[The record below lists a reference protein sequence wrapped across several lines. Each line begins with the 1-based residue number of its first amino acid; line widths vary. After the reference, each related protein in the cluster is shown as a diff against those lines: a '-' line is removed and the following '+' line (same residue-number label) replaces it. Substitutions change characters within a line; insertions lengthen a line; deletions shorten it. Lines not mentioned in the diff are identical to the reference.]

1 MLYKDLAEYYAKLE
15 STTKRLEMTDILTDM
30 LKSADAEEIRQIIYL
45 TQGKLHPDWKNEPE
59 LGLAERTAI
68 QAIAQ
73 AVGIETDKVQ
83 KALNKIGDIG
93 IVAEELVKNKSQM
106 TIFEQEPLKVID
118 VYSKLDKIAK
128 TTGEGSNKRKIKI
141 LAGLIS
147 DASPLEARYILRTVT
162 GEMRLG
168 IADMTI
174 LDALALAFT
183 GDKANREFLERA
195 YNLTSDLGEVAE
207 LIATKGLNAIKNI
220 KIIVGRPIRMMAAQ
234 RLPNAKEILEK
245 MGGKCFAEYKYDGE
259 RIQAH
264 KDGETVVL
272 YSRRQEQISEQYPD
286 VCEYIR
292 KYVKAKQ
299 AIIEGE
305 CVAIDLSTGKM
316 KPFQELMQRKRK
328 YDISEK
334 VKELPV
340 KLFTFDVLYVD
351 GMDYTL
357 KAFTERRNKLSKIID
372 ESSEIT
378 LTTGKEIHT
387 PEELLDFFDDAI
399 AEGCEGIM
407 AKSMS
412 ENAIYQAGARSWLW
426 VKLKKSYQ
434 EGLTDSVDLV
444 IVGAFYGRGK
454 RAGVYGTILAA
465 AYDPDTDTFQT
476 VCKLGS
482 GFTEDDLEVLKQRL
496 EPITLEHKH
505 PRVVSEIDAD
515 IWFQPKYVIE
525 VLGDEIT
532 LSPIHTCCK
541 GKISQ
546 DAGLAI
552 RFPRFISWRDD
563 KSPEEATTPEELI
576 NMYKQFLE
584 SKG

>member
-1 MLYKDLAEYYAKLE
+1 MQYKELAEFYARLE
-15 STTKRLEMTDILTDM
+15 GTTKRLEMTDILTEM
-30 LKSADAEEIRQIIYL
+30 LKAADPQEIKQVIYL

-73 AVGIETDKVQ
+73 AVGIEPDKVQ
-83 KALNKIGDIG
+83 KKLNKIGDIG
-93 IVAEELVKNKSQM
+93 IVAEELVKNKTQL
-106 TIFEQEPLKVID
+106 TIFEQEPLSVLD
-118 VYSKLDKIAK
+118 VYEKLNKIAK
-128 TTGEGSNKRKIKI
+128 TTGEGSNKKKIKI

-162 GEMRLG
+162 GELRLG

-183 GDKANREFLERA
+183 GNKENREFLERA

-207 LIATKGLNAIKNI
+207 IIATKGLEEIKKI
-220 KIIVGRPIRMMAAQ
+220 KIKVGRPIRMMAAQ
-234 RLPNAKEILEK
+234 RLPNAKEILAK

-264 KDGETVVL
+264 KDVDMIIL
-272 YSRRQEQISEQYPD
+272 YSRRQEQISDQYPD

-292 KYVKAKQ
+292 KYVKPEQ

-305 CVAIDLSTGKM
+305 CVAIDISTGKM

-340 KLFTFDVLYVD
+340 KLFVFDVLYVD
-351 GMDYTL
+351 GEDYTT
-357 KAFTERRNKLSKIID
+357 KPFMERRKKLGTIIS
-372 ESSEIT
+372 ESPNIT
-378 LTTGKEIHT
+378 LTTGKEINT
-387 PEELLDFFDDAI
+387 PEALLDFFEDAI
-399 AEGCEGIM
+399 SEGCEGIM
-407 AKSMS
+407 AKNMS
-412 ENAIYQAGARSWLW
+412 EDSIYQAGARSWLW

-465 AYDPDTDTFQT
+465 AYDPLTDTFPT

-482 GFTEDDLEVLKQRL
+482 GFTEDDLDTLKQRL
-496 EPITLEHKH
+496 EPIALEHKH
-505 PRVVSEIDAD
+505 PRVISEIEAEV
-515 IWFQPKYVIE
+515 WFQPKYVIE

-541 GKISQ
+541 GKISK

-563 KSPEEATTPEELI
+563 KSPEEATTPNELMD
-576 NMYKQFLE
+576 MYMQFLE